1 MPHWMTKIDRSTGFF
16 ISKYGQPY
24 RWLCLRLAL
33 NLTIALFV
41 LTAVDMIYPREFMI
55 WPMYW
60 MEFIIGF
67 SLTYFDY
74 LRCRDRLGPMNRRP
88 TRVATTQGFTIVGL
102 FAVWSLGYFAVQSV
116 VNPATAHTLPM
127 PFDNRIPFIEYFT
140 LPYVALYPM
149 FFVPLLLIR
158 EPKAFDRLV
167 TAYVAC
173 FVTCWFVF
181 LTYPV
186 HIERPSFEVTN
197 FSFWVMSV
205 IYSADNAVNCFPS
218 IHASMT
224 LLAGLILWHYHRVYG
239 AIGIALAALISVSTL
254 FIKQHYVMDIVF
266 STVLGYAVYHAFYV
280 YEIDNRM
287 AGWWETAKERGNDWI
302 GRLTSD

>member
-1 MPHWMTKIDRSTGFF
+1 M
-16 ISKYGQPY
+16 
-24 RWLCLRLAL
+24 
-33 NLTIALFV
+33 
-41 LTAVDMIYPREFMI
+41 
-55 WPMYW
+55 
-60 MEFIIGF
+60 
-67 SLTYFDY
+67 
-74 LRCRDRLGPMNRRP
+74 
-88 TRVATTQGFTIVGL
+88 
-102 FAVWSLGYFAVQSV
+102 
-116 VNPATAHTLPM
+116 
-127 PFDNRIPFIEYFT
+127 
-140 LPYVALYPM
+140 
-149 FFVPLLLIR
+149 
-158 EPKAFDRLV
+158 

-205 IYSADNAVNCFPS
+205 IYSADNAVMLPS

-266 STVLGYAVYHAFYV
+266 RPFWVMPSTMPLRLRDRQPHG
-280 YEIDNRM
+280 RM
-287 AGWWETAKERGNDWI
+287 VETAKERGNDWI

>member
-88 TRVATTQGFTIVGL
+88 TRSQRRRA
-102 FAVWSLGYFAVQSV
+102 SQSS
-116 VNPATAHTLPM
+116 AYS
-127 PFDNRIPFIEYFT
+127 PFGRWAISPFNRSSIRPRPTPSDALRQQHSVHRYFT

-158 EPKAFDRLV
+158 EPKA
-167 TAYVAC
+167 
-173 FVTCWFVF
+173 
-181 LTYPV
+181 
-186 HIERPSFEVTN
+186 
-197 FSFWVMSV
+197 
-205 IYSADNAVNCFPS
+205 S
-218 IHASMT
+218 IA
-224 LLAGLILWHYHRVYG
+224 W
-239 AIGIALAALISVSTL
+239 
-254 FIKQHYVMDIVF
+254 
-266 STVLGYAVYHAFYV
+266 
-280 YEIDNRM
+280 
-287 AGWWETAKERGNDWI
+287 
-302 GRLTSD
+302 